1 MRPGAARKFSRL
13 RSLPIRLTAT
23 LAAALMLLAAQ
34 QPPILLAAQ
43 QARAGPNGSP
53 QEQADLEAALS
64 DAGGNPA
71 EYLRAIEKHL
81 AKYPDTPRR
90 PELERAAARAAM
102 EANDDAGIVRYG
114 ERVLARQPDD
124 PAFLDRVIRALLA
137 SDSREQAARAL
148 RYAQHYEQVAVN
160 RRDGAAPRGSEGR
173 KESDRAVGAALRYQA
188 RATGNLG
195 KPEAALALAR
205 RSFDTW
211 PDAESAREKARW
223 LERLGRAEKAAEALA
238 DAFTIPDPST
248 TDDARAR
255 DRARLGELY
264 AKAKG
269 SEAGLGDMV
278 LRAYDRNTSL
288 LRTRALRW
296 RAGDPNARLTDPME
310 FTLGEVGG
318 AKLSLASLKG
328 KVVVLDFWAT
338 WCAPCRAQHP
348 LYEQVER
355 RFRGNPSVVFLSVNS
370 DEDRALV
377 KPFLQQMKWGGLV
390 YFEDGLAR
398 AWNIDAL
405 PTTIVVDGSGRV
417 SSRIT
422 GAEPERFVE
431 MLNSRI
437 SAVLR
442 K

>member
-1 MRPGAARKFSRL
+1 MRPEAARKFSRL
-13 RSLPIRLTAT
+13 RSILIGLTA
-23 LAAALMLLAAQ
+23 AVMLVEAQ
-34 QPPILLAAQ
+34 QPP
-43 QARAGPNGSP
+43 AGAKVSP
-53 QEQADLEAALS
+53 QEQTDLEAALS

-81 AKYPDTPRR
+81 VKYPDTPRR

-102 EANDDAGIVRYG
+102 EANDDAAIVRYG

-124 PAFLDRVIRALLA
+124 PVFLDRVIRALLE
-137 SDSREQAARAL
+137 SESRDHAARAL
-148 RYAQHYEQVAVN
+148 RHAQHYEQVAAN
-160 RRDGAAPRGSEGR
+160 GRAGPAPRGSEGQR
-173 KESDRAVGAALRYQA
+173 ERDRAIGAALRYQA

-195 KPEAALALAR
+195 EPEAALALAQ

-223 LERLGRAEKAAEALA
+223 LERLGHAEKAADALA
-238 DAFTIPDPST
+238 DAFTIPDPTT

-255 DRARLGELY
+255 DRGRMGELY
-264 AKAKG
+264 VKATG

-278 LRAYDRNTSL
+278 LRAYDRNSSL
-288 LRTRALRW
+288 LHTRALRL
-296 RAGDPNARLTDPME
+296 RSGDPNARLTDPME
-310 FTLGEVGG
+310 FTLSEVGG
-318 AKLSLASLKG
+318 AKLSLATLKG

-355 RFRGNPSVVFLSVNS
+355 RFRGNSSIVFLSVNG

-377 KPFLQQMKWGGLV
+377 KPFLQEMKWAGPV

-398 AWNIDAL
+398 AWNIAAL

-417 SSRIT
+417 ASRMT
-422 GAEPERFVE
+422 GAEPEHFVE

-437 SAVLR
+437 AGALR